1 MLEEGR
7 AYALA
12 IAVQHLLRL
21 LERRGIVSA
30 GETRSMLDSALEEL
44 NDLIKRQVLS
54 ATAGAEGAKTIGALY
69 LPSK

>member
-1 MLEEGR
+1 
-7 AYALA
+7 
-12 IAVQHLLRL
+12 
-21 LERRGIVSA
+21 
-30 GETRSMLDSALEEL
+30 MLDSALEEL